1 MSKTAY
7 TKYFNNQIS
16 HFSFL
21 SENYKI
27 NMNKKIY
34 TLKQFDEKK
43 LLHKEILFNY
53 FKVNNIKMKIK
64 IQDLSDEYFFKA
76 IFLIV

>member
-34 TLKQFDEKK
+34 TLKQFDEKI
-43 LLHKEILFNY
+43 LLHKEILINY